1 MANRRPTKKEA
12 APKDPGK
19 VITDPRKV
27 AAIYEVGLS
36 TVKRNMDKIPHTK
49 RMKGLQGS
57 RNTHFFNTNEI
68 RDHLIRMGAKPGD
81 TRLERL
87 ERVHRGEE

>member
-1 MANRRPTKKEA
+1 MATNRRPKKAE
-12 APKDPGK
+12 APKEPGK
-19 VITDPRKV
+19 VFTDPKKV

-57 RNTHFFNTNEI
+57 RNTHFFDTNEI
-68 RDHLIRMGAKPGD
+68 RQHLIGMGAQPGD
-81 TRLERL
+81 KIGRAH
-87 ERVHRGEE
+87 V